1 MSLRNYLF
9 SLIGSLILFLSIFQ
23 MAFIFWAQNNFE
35 QQVKEKA
42 EQVSMELIDFAVDN
56 FNSPNFRVITN
67 DSKNANKHFVI
78 ETKNLRSD
86 VVINYSSNKVDDNV
100 RVIDVNQI
108 RESLHE
114 SVQKLHK
121 NMESNQDNYQ
131 ISEHRQWQF
140 NSNLELDPNS
150 KINNFVNMVILVIV
164 LSTILALGFAFW
176 LSGKFSQPM
185 QALSQ
190 GFRHLADGDS
200 SKNVIEQGVEE
211 TRQTIRD
218 FNAMKDKLQ
227 QLSVAEKAL
236 QEKSHLAELGEVSL
250 GLAHALRNP
259 IHTIGLSVEQ
269 LNTDTISNEKRQ
281 HFVDKIQAK
290 ISRIDKTI
298 RALLTLTTTG
308 IQRTD
313 TINILAV
320 IQDILLEYKAGDNLG
335 LRFKLDID
343 KNLLFIGSEN
353 EIRAILHTL
362 IINACEASSEKNTI
376 TIKAERQNK
385 HLNVTVL
392 DQGKGLTDKIKNDL
406 FQPHTT
412 SKTEGSGM
420 GLYIAQRLTKLFY
433 DGNISLKNNDNG
445 GCIAHVTFLEQG
457 SADE

>member
-1 MSLRNYLF
+1 
-9 SLIGSLILFLSIFQ
+9 

-42 EQVSMELIDFAVDN
+42 ERVSMEVIDFAVDN
-56 FNSPNFRVITN
+56 FKNPNFRVIASEEKSA
-67 DSKNANKHFVI
+67 DKHFVI

-86 VVINYSSNKVDDNV
+86 VVINYSDNGVDDNV
-100 RVIDVNQI
+100 RVINVNQI

-114 SVQKLHK
+114 SVKKLHM
-121 NMESNQDNYQ
+121 NMESNQDNYR

-140 NSNLELDPNS
+140 NSDLASDPSS
-150 KINNFVNMVILVIV
+150 KINNFVNMVLLVIV
-164 LSTILALGFAFW
+164 LSTTLALGFAFW

-200 SKNVIEQGVEE
+200 SKNVKEQGVEE

-227 QLSVAEKAL
+227 HLSAAEKAL
-236 QEKSHLAELGEVSL
+236 QEKSHLTELGEVSL

-269 LNTDTISNEKRQ
+269 LNTDTLSSEKRQ

-320 IQDILLEYKAGDNLG
+320 VQDILLEYKAGDNLG
-335 LRFKLDID
+335 LSFTLDVDKKLS
-343 KNLLFIGSEN
+343 FIGSEN

-362 IINACEASSEKNTI
+362 IINACEASSEQSTV
-376 TIKAERQNK
+376 TIKANKQNNQ
-385 HLNVTVL
+385 LNVTVL
-392 DQGKGLTDKIKNDL
+392 DQGKGLAQNIKDIL

-412 SKTEGSGM
+412 NKAEGSGM
-420 GLYIAQRLTKLFY
+420 GLYIAQRLVKLFY
-433 DGNISLKNNDNG
+433 HGSISLKNQNNT
-445 GCIAHVTFLEQG
+445 GCIAKVTFLEQG
-457 SADE
+457 TTNE